1 MSLLLVLLMINLT
14 YFIYHFG
21 FKRHLKF
28 KSVLNTLKLLQ
39 QAQKENKRVGFVGWL
54 DETDYEREIKVY
66 GLKFTKLTKDGNRI
80 TEITVK

>member
-1 MSLLLVLLMINLT
+1 MSTLIGLLIINLT
-14 YFIYHFG
+14 YFIFHFG

-39 QAQKENKRVGFVGWL
+39 QAQIENKRAGLFGWI
-54 DETDYEREIKVY
+54 DEFDYERERKVY

-80 TEITVK
+80 TEITI

>member
-1 MSLLLVLLMINLT
+1 MSTLIALLIINLT

-28 KSVLNTLKLLQ
+28 KSALDILNTLLEANKH
-39 QAQKENKRVGFVGWL
+39 NKRAGLFGWV
-54 DETDYEREIKVY
+54 DECDYERERKVY

-80 TEITVK
+80 TEITL